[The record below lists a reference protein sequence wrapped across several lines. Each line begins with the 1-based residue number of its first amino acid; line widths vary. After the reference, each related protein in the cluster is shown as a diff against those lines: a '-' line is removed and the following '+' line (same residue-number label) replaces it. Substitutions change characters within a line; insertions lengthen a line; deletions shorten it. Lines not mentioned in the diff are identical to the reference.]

1 MPSPTKAYAAL
12 REALVDA
19 KPSCAGD
26 DRFTSETANAADLAP
41 LCRSCPVFDACH
53 ALAVS
58 SDRPPVWG
66 VLAGIARRH
75 SNPMLGTGPGRVAE
89 IYG

>member
-1 MPSPTKAYAAL
+1 MASASKAYAAL
-12 REALVDA
+12 KEAMVDA

-26 DRFTSETANAADLAP
+26 SRFTSETADPADLAP
-41 LCRSCPVFDACH
+41 LCRSCPIFAACH
-53 ALAVS
+53 ALAMS

-75 SNPMLGTGPGRVAE
+75 SNPMLGTGPGRAAE
-89 IYG
+89 IR